1 MAHGKETPR
10 QKMIGMMYLVLTAL
24 LALNVATSVLDAFS
38 IIDEGLSKTAQ
49 TIQDKNEDVYREFD
63 KQFAINEAKVT
74 SWRNMALK
82 VKEEADKLY
91 KHIQDLKIE
100 VVVEAKDEEA
110 IEGDVIHREKINAT
124 TDYDTPKR
132 IMIGSEYRSDCKAA
146 MLKKMIED
154 YRNFLLDMV
163 KEDNVKLRESIE
175 NGLVTADQSKE
186 QSKGRSGDNLRW
198 EEHKFGHSPLVGFL
212 AIMSSLQIDVRNAE
226 SEVIKY
232 LFSQIEAG
240 DVKFNEIEAVV
251 VHNSN
256 YIIKGNDYVAQ
267 IFLAARDTT
276 QPPKV
281 WIAPGD
287 QPYDIIRDE
296 GGNIIDYR
304 LRDGIDYTSLPVEQG
319 KGKGTYRVKGITM
332 GYKKWGGI
340 IEIQGPGGDPI
351 RRPFTET
358 YQVAEGNVVVSPTKM
373 NLFYI
378 GVENPVDISVAG
390 VAPDKVFAD
399 MTNGTITRSGGT
411 WIVRPRRPGN
421 SFVIVSAEIDGTKRE
436 VDRKEFRVKTV
447 PTPQAM
453 VNNQTGGAINKN
465 VLLAQTGVAAVME
478 NFEFDL
484 TFTVT
489 EFKVLTIVQGFV
501 REAKSENNNF
511 TQRQYEII
519 RGLSK
524 GSPLYIQDIK
534 AVGPDGGVRN
544 LQTINFKI
552 N

>member
-24 LALNVATSVLDAFS
+24 LALNVSTSVLDAFS
-38 IIDEGLSKTAQ
+38 IIDEGLNKTAK
-49 TIQDKNEDVYREFD
+49 TIQDKNDDVYRAFD
-63 KQFAINEAKVT
+63 KQFAINEAKAS

-100 VVVEAKDEEA
+100 VVKEAKDEDA
-110 IEGDVIHREKINAT
+110 IDGDIIHREKIKAV

-154 YRNFLLDMV
+154 YRNFLLDLV
-163 KEDNVKLRESIE
+163 REDNIQLRESIE

-186 QSKGRSGDNLRW
+186 LSKGRSGDNLKW

-212 AIMSSLQIDVRNAE
+212 AIMSSLQIDIRNAE

-232 LFSQIEAG
+232 LYAQIEAG

-281 WIAPGD
+281 WIAPGE

-296 GGNIIDYR
+296 RGNIIDYQ
-304 LRDGIDYTSLPVEQG
+304 LREGVDYTSLPVEQG
-319 KGKGTYRVKGITM
+319 KGKGIYRIKGTSM

-358 YQVAEGNVVVSPTKM
+358 YQVAEGNVVVSPTRM

-378 GVENPVDISVAG
+378 GVDNPVDISVAG
-390 VAPDKVFAD
+390 VAPDKVYAE
-399 MTNGTITRSGGT
+399 MTNGTITRSRDN
-411 WIVRPRRPGN
+411 WLVRPRRPGN
-421 SFVIVSAEIDGTKRE
+421 SFVIVSAEIDGVKRE

-501 REAKSENNNF
+501 REAKSESNHF
-511 TQRQYEII
+511 TQRQTEII

-534 AVGPDGGVRN
+534 AVGPDGAVRN

>member
-24 LALNVATSVLDAFS
+24 LALNVSTSVLDAFS
-38 IIDEGLSKTAQ
+38 IIDEGLNKTAK
-49 TIQDKNEDVYREFD
+49 TIQDKSEEIYKDFD

-74 SWRNMALK
+74 NWRNMALE

-100 VVVEAKDEEA
+100 VVTEAKDEEA
-110 IEGDVIHREKINAT
+110 IEGEIIHRHKIKAV

-132 IMIGSEYRSDCKAA
+132 VMIGSEYKEDCKATA
-146 MLKKMIED
+146 LKNMIIG
-154 YRNFLLDMV
+154 YRTFLLNLV
-163 KEDNVKLRESIE
+163 KEENVQLRESII
-175 NGLVTADQSKE
+175 NSLNTDDPVPVDV
-186 QSKGRSGDNLRW
+186 KGKSREKLKW

-212 AIMSSLQIDVRNAE
+212 AIMSSLQIDIKNTE

-232 LFSQIEAG
+232 LFAQIEAG
-240 DVKFNEIEAVV
+240 AVKFNEIEAVV

-256 YIIKGNDYVAQ
+256 YIIKGNDYQAQ

-276 QPPKV
+276 QPPVV
-281 WIAPGD
+281 WIAQGD
-287 QPYDIIRDE
+287 KPYATYRDSL
-296 GGNIIDYR
+296 GNIKYDKKDGLDYQ
-304 LRDGIDYTSLPVEQG
+304 TLPVEGG
-319 KGKGTYRVKGITM
+319 KAVYRVKGTSM
-332 GYKKWGGI
+332 GYRKWGGI
-340 IEIQGPGGDPI
+340 IEIPGPGGDPI
-351 RRPFTET
+351 RRPFSET
-358 YQVAEGNVVVSPTKM
+358 FQVAEGSVVVSPTKM
-373 NLFYI
+373 NLFYL
-378 GVENPVDISVAG
+378 GVDNPVDISVAG
-390 VAPDKVFAD
+390 VAPDKVYAS
-399 MTNGTITRSGGT
+399 MTNGTITRFRDS

-421 SFVIVSAEIDGTKRE
+421 SFVIVSAEINGVQRE

-465 VLLAQTGVAAVME
+465 VLLAQSGVAAVME

-501 REAKSENNNF
+501 RDAPSESNRF
-511 TQRQYEII
+511 TEKQRDII

-534 AVGPDGGVRN
+534 AVGPDGSVRN

>member
-24 LALNVATSVLDAFS
+24 LALNVSRSVLDAFS
-38 IIDEGLSKTAQ
+38 IIDEGLSTTTK
-49 TIQDKNEDVYREFD
+49 TIQDKNDDLYREFD
-63 KQFAINEAKVT
+63 KQFAINEAKVR
-74 SWRNMALK
+74 SWRDMALK

-100 VVVEAKDEEA
+100 VVIEANDEEA
-110 IEGDVIHREKINAT
+110 IEGDVIHREKITAVEN
-124 TDYDTPKR
+124 YDTPKR
-132 IMIGSEYRSDCKAA
+132 IMIGSEFREDCKAA

-154 YRNFLLDMV
+154 YRNFLLDLI
-163 KEDNVKLRESIE
+163 KEDNIQLRESIE
-175 NGLVTADQSKE
+175 NSLGTADQKNE
-186 QSKGRSGDNLRW
+186 KARGRSGEKLRW

-212 AIMSSLQIDVRNAE
+212 AIMSSLQIDIKNTE

-256 YIIKGNDYVAQ
+256 YVIKGNDYVAQ

-281 WIAPGD
+281 WVASVD
-287 QPYDIIRDE
+287 QPYTIIRDE
-296 GGNIIDYR
+296 RGNIKDYQKR
-304 LRDGIDYTSLPVEQG
+304 EDIDYTSLPVEGG
-319 KGKGTYRVKGITM
+319 KGIYRIKGTTM

-351 RRPFTET
+351 RKPFTET
-358 YQVAEGNVVVSPTKM
+358 FQVAEGSVVVSATKM
-373 NLFYI
+373 NLFYLA
-378 GVENPVDISVAG
+378 VDNPVDISVAG
-390 VAPDKVFAD
+390 VAPDKIFAD
-399 MTNGTITRSGGT
+399 ITNGTITRSKDE

-421 SFVIVSAEIDGTKRE
+421 SFVIVSAEIDGTRRE
-436 VDRKEFRVKTV
+436 VDRKEYRVKTV

-465 VLLAQTGVAAVME
+465 ILLAQTGVAAVME

-501 REAKSENNNF
+501 REAKSESNHF
-511 TQRQYEII
+511 TEKQLSII
-519 RGLSK
+519 QGLSK

-534 AVGPDGGVRN
+534 AVGPDGSVRN
-544 LQTINFKI
+544 LQTINFRV

>member
-24 LALNVATSVLDAFS
+24 LALNVATSVLDAFA

-63 KQFAINEAKVT
+63 KQFTINEAKVS

-100 VVVEAKDEEA
+100 VVIEAKDEEA
-110 IEGDVIHREKINAT
+110 IEGDVIHREKIKAT

-186 QSKGRSGDNLRW
+186 KSKGRSGDNLRW

-251 VHNSN
+251 IHNSN

-296 GGNIIDYR
+296 GGNITDYR
-304 LRDGIDYTSLPVEQG
+304 LRDGVDYTSLPVEQG
-319 KGKGTYRVKGITM
+319 KGKGIYRVKGTTM

-399 MTNGTITRSGGT
+399 ITNGTITRSKDA

-511 TQRQYEII
+511 TPRQYEII